1 MAGYTNAEYVDMLK
15 VLGACNDS
23 ARAAE
28 CLYRETFPNRHRHP
42 DHKTIQN
49 VETRVVETGCIA
61 PKCFLYA
68 GRPRSLT
75 WRQEEQLLQDV
86 GKNPTTSTCLLSRI
100 MRHAQFS
107 VHRCL
112 RRYKLYPY
120 HLQPVQMLHPG
131 DNLLRVNF
139 CTWALRKIQRYLE
152 FFLNVLFTD
161 EAHFNQ

>member
-75 WRQEEQLLQDV
+75 WRNSYCRMLGKILPPVHVCCQE
-86 GKNPTTSTCLLSRI
+86 
-100 MRHAQFS
+100 
-107 VHRCL
+107 
-112 RRYKLYPY
+112 
-120 HLQPVQMLHPG
+120 
-131 DNLLRVNF
+131 
-139 CTWALRKIQRYLE
+139 
-152 FFLNVLFTD
+152 
-161 EAHFNQ
+161 